1 MSRSI
6 AVETRGEVAELKDN
20 INLMVANLRETTRAK
35 DWLESNL
42 ARLAALMQGHRDLM
56 EVADLKAFLQT
67 L

>member
-6 AVETRGEVAELKDN
+6 TVETQGEVTELKDN

-42 ARLAALMQGHRDLM
+42 ARPRR
-56 EVADLKAFLQT
+56 ADAGAT
-67 L
+67 GT